1 MTTLYSSIIQLR
13 VLRDGCLP
21 QMQGRL
27 ALSAF
32 LDIVAQV
39 DPALAQALH
48 DAPSGKPF
56 TVSPLRGLPL
66 PHDGEIHVKAGQAG
80 WLRVTLAGEELFG
93 VFVRRFLYGD
103 TQPTIRLGQVE
114 LGVSE
119 VLTSPGSHPWAGY
132 TTIDELL
139 ANVQPRDT
147 ITLDIASPTSFS
159 LGDNRVEIMPRP
171 ELIFGTLRKK
181 WEMWCGQEL
190 AQPLSREW
198 LREYVL
204 VSDWRMQSR
213 MLRYGPQAQIGSEG
227 QVTFRLFEA
236 EPEARYLLNV
246 LADFAFYAGVGRKTT
261 QGMGQV
267 RRIVGMKD
275 EG

>member
-1 MTTLYSSIIQLR
+1 M
-13 VLRDGCLP
+13 
-21 QMQGRL
+21 
-27 ALSAF
+27 
-32 LDIVAQV
+32 
-39 DPALAQALH
+39 
-48 DAPSGKPF
+48 
-56 TVSPLRGLPL
+56 
-66 PHDGEIHVKAGQAG
+66 KAGQAC

-93 VFVRRFLYGD
+93 VFVRRFLQGG

-132 TTIDELL
+132 TTVDDLL
-139 ANVQPRDT
+139 ANARPRDT
-147 ITLDIASPTSFS
+147 ITLEIASPTSFS
-159 LGDNRVEIMPRP
+159 LGDNRVEVMPRP
-171 ELIFGTLRKK
+171 ELIFGTLHKK
-181 WEMWCGQEL
+181 WASWCGQDL
-190 AQPLSREW
+190 SLPLNREW
-198 LREYVL
+198 LREYAL

-236 EPEARYLLNV
+236 EREARTLLNI
-246 LADFAFYAGVGRKTT
+246 LADFAFYAGIGRKTT

-267 RRIVGMKD
+267 RRIERLKT